1 MLRRKVENIVDTNI
15 KSKVTTQNAL
25 NDVKFIL
32 GNLTIIVLSI
42 IYGKPNYTHKLMNFL
57 ISMLQLL
64 PLYHIH

>member
-32 GNLTIIVLSI
+32 GKN
-42 IYGKPNYTHKLMNFL
+42 
-57 ISMLQLL
+57 
-64 PLYHIH
+64 